1 MQKTSKKNQKATS
14 AKKNKGIS
22 RLYFA
27 TINSFSGFKFAF
39 EESAFRQ
46 ELLLSI
52 FFLPIAF
59 ILPTMLVEKL
69 LMVGSIL
76 ILLIV
81 ELLNS
86 SIEATIDRI
95 SYSHHDLSK
104 KAKDIGSCAVL
115 ISLIFVFIVHISVI
129 IKYI

>member
-1 MQKTSKKNQKATS
+1 MQKTSKKTKKQLQLKKIKES
-14 AKKNKGIS
+14 ADYILQQS
-22 RLYFA
+22 TA
-27 TINSFSGFKFAF
+27 FSGFKFAF

-59 ILPTMLVEKL
+59 ILPTILVEKL

-95 SYSHHDLSK
+95 SYSHHNLSK
-104 KAKDIGSCAVL
+104 KAKDISSCAVL
-115 ISLIFVFIVHISVI
+115 ISLIFVFIVYISVI
-129 IKYI
+129 IKYV